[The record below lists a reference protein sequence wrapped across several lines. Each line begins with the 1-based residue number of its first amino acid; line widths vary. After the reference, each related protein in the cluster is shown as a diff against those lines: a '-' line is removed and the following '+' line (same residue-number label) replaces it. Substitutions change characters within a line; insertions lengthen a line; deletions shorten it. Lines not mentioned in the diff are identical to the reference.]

1 MERLEDWGNSDE
13 GEAVDVRT
21 WLKTNNIIENKA
33 PAIQISGMSFP
44 MIGWDGVKNQVGG
57 K

>member
-1 MERLEDWGNSDE
+1 MEDWGNSDE